1 MVFDNFEA
9 FFPKISPKTPK
20 FMDKKSRKYREKN
33 EKTRTVGFDCHSSN
47 SQKKKFPQV
56 IT

>member
-9 FFPKISPKTPK
+9 SFPKISPKTPK

-47 SQKKKFPQV
+47 SQEKKIPQV